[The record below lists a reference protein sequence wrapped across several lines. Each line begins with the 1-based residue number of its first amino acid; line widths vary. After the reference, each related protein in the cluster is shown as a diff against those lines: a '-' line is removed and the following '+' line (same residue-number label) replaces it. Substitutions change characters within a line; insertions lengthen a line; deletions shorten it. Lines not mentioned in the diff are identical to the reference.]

1 MQSPLFAFND
11 QQTQE
16 RWSLQ
21 NKQMLRVA
29 LGGHDDILARKGSMI
44 AYQGLVEFDAEYQSR
59 GQARS
64 RSRTGEGLDL
74 MRCHGQGTVYLANL
88 AQHIHVMD
96 VDHEG
101 LTVDSSYVLAMD
113 SSLHHE
119 VIAVDSLYG
128 ISGSG
133 KYQLNITG
141 QGKVAL
147 MTSGMPL
154 LMQVT
159 PDKYANCDADA
170 IVAWSTGLRVR
181 CRPRRTP
188 PGCGGAAATPA
199 RAGSSASWAAV
210 SHSFSPASCCRRR
223 TPRSVPASP
232 RSTAWDSRAPAD
244 RTRATSGA
252 ERRPEDTTGEGRPPS
267 GRPSP
272 VSAQQPGAGLLP
284 VSVEQ
289 PGAGRSLPQIRC
301 PAVSGSPPADGRP
314 RRPPP
319 PPPRRTGTSAG
330 RATRR

>member
-64 RSRTGEGLDL
+64 RSHTGEGLDL

-119 VIAVDSLYG
+119 VVAVDSLYG

-154 LMQVT
+154 LMRVT
-159 PDKYANCDADA
+159 PDKYVNCDADA
-170 IVAWSTGLRVR
+170 IVAWSTALRVQLQAQ
-181 CRPRRTP
+181 TH
-188 PGCGGAAATPA
+188 
-199 RAGSSASWAAV
+199 SSGVW
-210 SHSFSPASCCRRR
+210 RRR
-223 TPRSVPASP
+223 GS
-232 RSTAWDSRAPAD
+232 
-244 RTRATSGA
+244 
-252 ERRPEDTTGEGRPPS
+252 TGEGWELSFMGSGFALVQPS
-267 GRPSP
+267 E
-272 VSAQQPGAGLLP
+272 LLP
-284 VSVEQ
+284 PQNARIGSGVAAQ
-289 PGAGRSLPQIRC
+289 YGMGQQGARGQNQGNAWS
-301 PAVSGSPPADGRP
+301 
-314 RRPPP
+314 
-319 PPPRRTGTSAG
+319 
-330 RATRR
+330 